1 MRLEHARWLS
11 AAAGIDLGSFR
22 LGKYTWEV
30 AALEKAFGKYLTSSN
45 LLLNKPCP
53 DLIYFIQAVY
63 EWIRGKVG
71 TSRLLVWGHSLGTA
85 VSSHLVSDLCLEGNR
100 PDGLILG

>member
-1 MRLEHARWLS
+1 
-11 AAAGIDLGSFR
+11 
-22 LGKYTWEV
+22 
-30 AALEKAFGKYLTSSN
+30 LEKAFGKYLTSLN
-45 LLLNKPCP
+45 LLMNKPSY
-53 DLIYFIQAVY
+53 LFIQAVY

-71 TSRLLVWGHSLGTA
+71 TSRLIVWGHSLGTA